1 MRWEVQEEYVPEVSE
16 PSQRRG
22 DGDVLDEIFGDG
34 GATEHHEYSYLTDR
48 KAKRTSPQRPTGSGA
63 SGAPGDRSGPKP
75 PEP

>member
-34 GATEHHEYSYLTDR
+34 GATEHDEYSYPTDR

-75 PEP
+75 P